1 MSTQQFLSDR
11 RRGKVAQ
18 EIVAAK
24 LRDKGYTVQIVKD
37 GYFPD
42 YDLIA
47 EKGSIRFTGEV
58 KQDYRA
64 SDTGNICLEIPALQH
79 SKASILFLLADQK
92 VFMSP
97 LSETLSHAQNWPIQ
111 RVVGEHGERAAL
123 VALEAYKSLSFVQ
136 ILN

>member
-1 MSTQQFLSDR
+1 MPTHQFLSDR
-11 RRGKVAQ
+11 RRGKPAQ

-24 LRDKGYTVQIVKD
+24 LRDKGYTVQVVKD

-42 YDLIA
+42 YDLVA
-47 EKGSIRFTGEV
+47 QKGSIRFTGEV

-64 SDTGNICLEIPALQH
+64 SDTGNVCLELQALAH
-79 SKASILFLLADQK
+79 SKAAILFLLADQK
-92 VFMSP
+92 VFMTP
-97 LSETLSHAQNWPIQ
+97 LQECLLFAQNWPIQ

-123 VALEAYKSLSFVQ
+123 VPLDAFKSQLFVQ